1 MDSDTYASPPLS
13 VWQTTVLSQSDLEQL
28 KRKKERIEA
37 HTFSEGLLWTQGS
50 PCDRSCPGNS
60 KKLFEESCQTDTYVV
75 STYTEQWVYNCSN
88 STIYLP

>member
-37 HTFSEGLLWTQGS
+37 HTFSEGLL
-50 PCDRSCPGNS
+50 
-60 KKLFEESCQTDTYVV
+60 
-75 STYTEQWVYNCSN
+75 
-88 STIYLP
+88 